1 MTENAVRRKGH
12 LFIISGPSGVGK
24 SSLLKRLLANHDN
37 LRFSVSTTTRQPR
50 VGEQDGVD
58 YNFVT
63 QEQFTADI
71 EQDLFLE
78 WAVVH
83 GNYYG
88 TSKKQIQTM
97 TENGLDVILDI
108 DVQGSQNLMKKNI
121 DGIYIFIAPPSID
134 ELRKRLIGRGTDSEE
149 VIATRLKNA
158 EKEME
163 CMDKY
168 PNIVFNDDL
177 EEAYNKLEEIIYG
190 GGIK

>member
-37 LRFSVSTTTRQPR
+37 LRFSVSITTRQPR

-58 YNFVT
+58 YNFAT

-97 TENGLDVILDI
+97 TESGLDVILDI

-158 EKEME
+158 KKEME

>member
-78 WAVVH
+78 WAIVH

-168 PNIVFNDDL
+168 PNIIFNDDL

>member
-37 LRFSVSTTTRQPR
+37 LRFSVSNTTRQPR

-78 WAVVH
+78 WAIVH

-163 CMDKY
+163 CMDK
-168 PNIVFNDDL
+168 
-177 EEAYNKLEEIIYG
+177 
-190 GGIK
+190 

>member
-97 TENGLDVILDI
+97 TESGLDVILDI

-168 PNIVFNDDL
+168 PNIIFNDDL

>member
-1 MTENAVRRKGH
+1 MTDNAVRKGH

-37 LRFSVSTTTRQPR
+37 LRFSASTTTRQPR

-97 TENGLDVILDI
+97 TESGLDVILDI

-121 DGIYIFIAPPSID
+121 DGIYIFIAPPSIG

>member
-1 MTENAVRRKGH
+1 MTENAVRRKGR

-97 TENGLDVILDI
+97 TESGLDVILDI

>member
-97 TENGLDVILDI
+97 TESGLDVILDI

-149 VIATRLKNA
+149 VIDTRLKNA

>member
-97 TENGLDVILDI
+97 TESGLDVILDI

>member
-1 MTENAVRRKGH
+1 MIERPSGRSSFTI
-12 LFIISGPSGVGK
+12 LISGPSGVGK

-97 TENGLDVILDI
+97 TESGLDVILDI

-149 VIATRLKNA
+149 VIDTRLKNA

>member
-97 TENGLDVILDI
+97 TESGLDVILDI
-108 DVQGSQNLMKKNI
+108 DVQGSQSLMKKKI
-121 DGIYIFIAPPSID
+121 DCIYIFIAPPSID

-168 PNIVFNDDL
+168 PNIIFNDDL

>member
-97 TENGLDVILDI
+97 TESGLDVILDI

-158 EKEME
+158 KKEME

>member
-97 TENGLDVILDI
+97 TESGLDVILDI

-163 CMDKY
+163 SMDKY
-168 PNIVFNDDL
+168 PNIIFNDDL

>member
-78 WAVVH
+78 WAIVH

-97 TENGLDVILDI
+97 TESGLDVILDI

-158 EKEME
+158 KKEME

>member
-1 MTENAVRRKGH
+1 MTENAVRSKGH

-97 TENGLDVILDI
+97 TESGLDVILDI

-168 PNIVFNDDL
+168 PNIIFNDDL

>member
-1 MTENAVRRKGH
+1 MTENAVRSKGH

-50 VGEQDGVD
+50 VGEKDGVD

-97 TENGLDVILDI
+97 TESGLDVILDI

-121 DGIYIFIAPPSID
+121 DGIYIFIAPPSIG

-168 PNIVFNDDL
+168 PNIIFNDDL

>member
-63 QEQFTADI
+63 QEEFTADI

-97 TENGLDVILDI
+97 TESGLDVILDI

-163 CMDKY
+163 YMDKY

>member
-50 VGEQDGVD
+50 VGETDGID

-63 QEQFTADI
+63 KEQFTADI
-71 EQDLFLE
+71 EADMFLE

-88 TSKKQIQTM
+88 TSSKQIQTM
-97 TENGLDVILDI
+97 TDAGLDVILDI

-121 DGIYIFIAPPSID
+121 DGIYIFIAPPSIE
-134 ELRKRLIGRGTDSEE
+134 ELKKRLIGRGTDSEE

-158 EKEME
+158 ETEMSY
-163 CMDKY
+163 MDKY
-168 PNIVFNDDL
+168 PNIVINDVLDQ
-177 EEAYNKLEEIIYG
+177 AYTKLENIIYG
-190 GGIK
+190 GGIQ

>member
-1 MTENAVRRKGH
+1 MTDNAVRKGH

-50 VGEQDGVD
+50 VGETDGID

-63 QEQFTADI
+63 KEQFTADI
-71 EQDLFLE
+71 EADMFLE

-88 TSKKQIQTM
+88 TSSKQIQTM
-97 TENGLDVILDI
+97 TDAGLDVILDI

-121 DGIYIFIAPPSID
+121 DGIYIFIAPPSIE
-134 ELRKRLIGRGTDSEE
+134 ELKKRLIGRGTDSEE

-158 EKEME
+158 ETEMSY
-163 CMDKY
+163 MDKY
-168 PNIVFNDDL
+168 PNIVINDVLDQ
-177 EEAYNKLEEIIYG
+177 AYTKLENIIYG
-190 GGIK
+190 GGIQ